1 MEIINRLLS
10 EELVWAL
17 GWAVLHS
24 LWQAA
29 LVAVVLA
36 LILLGLQGKTARLRY
51 GLANGALLFTFL
63 MAAGTFWMQYNEA
76 TSVTTILALDG
87 VGPHLIQSDG
97 DGVLIAPPLTGLWQ
111 RFGAYFEEHLPLIV
125 ALWLAGIVFFLLR
138 LLGGLAYV
146 QQLKRNQVSPLS
158 EEWHDILARLTKR
171 LWLGRAVGLLESARV
186 STPMVIGHFKPV
198 ILLPIGVVN
207 QLTPEQVEAV
217 LAHELAH
224 IFRNDYLWNIIQSVV
239 EVVLYF
245 NPAVW
250 WMAAI
255 IRNERENCCDDVA
268 VALSGNSLAYAKALV
283 GLQEMQ
289 RAAPSF
295 AMAFSGKKHRLLHR
309 VKRILNQPQNK
320 SNTMEKFTVTCLL
333 FLMVGV
339 LSMGAGRTDIAEEE
353 NDAPALIVNVIDTL
367 PNGKIRLNVE
377 HEGKNI
383 EAKLND
389 GRISYLKIDDKE
401 IPASEYAEYE
411 SMMEDIMAD
420 IPPTPPVPP
429 MPPVPA
435 VPGVPATPPVPAVA
449 PAPPMPG
456 FHYRNFRNITTT
468 QGENGKTLITIESD
482 DDDEPLTL
490 EVDGKSG
497 KVLMNGEPLDEGKT
511 SLITDDGKTF
521 FFGNGEG
528 FNFDG
533 LHFELPNGY
542 GAFSWSDD
550 QKANWEQ
557 MREDLLQQQQE
568 LRRNQD
574 EIRRESEEA
583 IREALET
590 KREQLRQNQEE
601 YRQLQEEARRAMV
614 DAKREQ
620 ERAMRDFQQAQ
631 RDQGHIFGYFDHGG
645 IVNTQLQDVFES
657 ELQRD
662 NLIKD
667 SDSYKLEITG
677 DYLKVNGK
685 KQSSDLHTK
694 YKKLY
699 QDFSGFKLTD
709 KSKIVIDK
717 KD

>member
-29 LVAVVLA
+29 LVAVLLA
-36 LILLGLQGKTARLRY
+36 LVLLGLQGKPARLRY
-51 GLANGALLFTFL
+51 ALANGALLLTFL
-63 MAAGTFWMQYNEA
+63 LAAGTFWMQYNEA
-76 TSVTTILALDG
+76 TSATTVLALDG
-87 VGPHLIQSDG
+87 VGAFPIKTDADGALIT
-97 DGVLIAPPLTGLWQ
+97 PPLTGLWQ
-111 RFGAYFEEHLPLIV
+111 RFGVYFEEHLPLIV

-146 QQLKRNQVSPLS
+146 QQLKRNHVSALP
-158 EEWHDILARLTKR
+158 EEWHEMLNQLTKR

-207 QLTPEQVEAV
+207 QLTPDQVEAV

-239 EVVLYF
+239 EVLLYF

-339 LSMGAGRTDIAEEE
+339 LSMGAGRTDFVEEE
-353 NDAPALIVNVIDTL
+353 TDDAPAMIVNAIDTL

-389 GRISYLKIDDKE
+389 GKISYLKIDDEE

-429 MPPVPA
+429 VPPM
-435 VPGVPATPPVPAVA
+435 PGVPSPPAPAVA
-449 PAPPMPG
+449 PMPPMPG
-456 FHYRNFRNITTT
+456 FHYGNLRNITTT
-468 QGENGKTLITIESD
+468 QGEDGKTIITIESD

-490 EVDGKSG
+490 EVDGKNG

-511 SLITDDGKTF
+511 SLITSDGKTF
-521 FFGNGEG
+521 FFGNGQG

-533 LHFELPNGY
+533 LQFDVPNGN
-542 GAFSWSDD
+542 GTFFWSDD
-550 QKANWEQ
+550 QKADWEQ
-557 MREDLLQQQQE
+557 IREDLMQQQEE
-568 LRRNQD
+568 LRRNQE

-583 IREALET
+583 IREALEN
-590 KREQLRQNQEE
+590 KREQMRQNQEE

-620 ERAMRDFQQAQ
+620 ERAMRDIELSQ
-631 RDQGHIFGYFDHGG
+631 RDRGRIFGNFDHGG
-645 IVNTQLQDVFES
+645 IVNTQLQDIFES

-662 NLIKD
+662 GLVD
-667 SDSYKLEITG
+667 DPDSYKLEITG
-677 DYLKVNGK
+677 DYLKINGK